1 MKTFALAGNPN
12 SGKTTLFN
20 ALTGSAAHVG
30 NWPGVTAER
39 REGAC
44 KRAGETATIVDLPGI
59 YSLSPY
65 TPEEIVARDY
75 ILGEKPDG
83 IIDVVDGT
91 NLERNLYLTT
101 QLLEM
106 DVPLIVAV
114 NFSDE
119 MKKNEDRVDCAAL
132 SAKLGVPVVGISAL
146 KGTGLDELMRAAVS
160 LPPRRGASVISDP
173 ALTRLVGRVRE
184 SCEERGTASPLFGA
198 VKLLEGEKK
207 DPEAEKIVAREGVS
221 HPIFGKDYE
230 AWIADA
236 RYRAIAQILE
246 KTWEKSDKT
255 LSKTDRADRILT
267 NRWLGIPVFLAILFA
282 IFHLT
287 FSENFLFLSG
297 ALKDWHPESEFVA
310 TVFGDG
316 ALFSPGVWLFNFWND
331 ICVAGLFGLLGGWA
345 EGSGMADWAVGLIND
360 GILGGVGAVLSFL
373 PQILVLFFFFSVL
386 EDSGYMARVAFIL
399 DRIFR
404 KFGLSGRAFM
414 PMIMGFGC
422 SIPAMIN
429 TRTLAD
435 EKERTATVRVIPFFS
450 CGAKLPILVAVSG
463 GILTLADVGSADVI
477 VYSMYVA
484 GVALALLSVL
494 LMRGTTL
501 RGETPPFIMELPAY
515 RMPGAKNLMRH
526 LWDKA
531 KHFVKKAFT
540 IIFASTVVIWVL
552 SHFDF
557 SWRLLADEEIGD
569 SILGNLGK
577 LIQPVFTPLGFGS
590 QLGEWGWVFAVAAIC
605 GLIAKENCI
614 SVFAT
619 LAAAILGAAYDAGAD
634 EEGIQ
639 AVVAMIGVTQIGVP
653 GLLAFILFNMTTI
666 PCFAAVATAKAELP
680 KERFSATL
688 LFWLATSFVSA
699 SIVYLVGSWWWT
711 AIPVALLALGLVAF
725 LALAGRRRR
734 RAEA

>member
-39 REGAC
+39 REGIC
-44 KRAGETATIVDLPGI
+44 KRGGEAVSIVDLPGI

-65 TPEEIVARDY
+65 SPEEVVARDY

-83 IIDVVDGT
+83 VIDVVDGT

-106 DVPLIVAV
+106 DVPVIVAL
-114 NFSDE
+114 NMSDE
-119 MKKNEDRVDCAAL
+119 LKKNNERVDCAAL
-132 SAKLGVPVVGISAL
+132 SEKLGVPVVEISAL
-146 KGTGLDELMRAAVS
+146 KGAGLDELMRAAVS
-160 LPPRRGASVISDP
+160 LPPRRGTSVISEP
-173 ALTRLVGRVRE
+173 ALSRLIGRVRE
-184 SCEERGTASPLFGA
+184 ADGADGALCEA
-198 VKLLEGEKK
+198 VRRL
-207 DPEAEKIVAREGVS
+207 EAEKRDPVTERIVAEEGAS
-221 HPIFGKDYE
+221 HPTFGKDYE

-236 RYRAIAQILE
+236 RYRAIADILGKTRE
-246 KTWEKSDKT
+246 KRMRSC
-255 LSKTDRADRILT
+255 SKTDRADRILT

-360 GILGGVGAVLSFL
+360 GILGGIGAVLSFL

-484 GVALALLSVL
+484 GVAIALLSVL

-501 RGETPPFIMELPAY
+501 RGETPPFIMELPTY

-680 KERFSATL
+680 KGRFSATI

-725 LALAGRRRR
+725 IALSAKKRR